1 MSDALCG
8 PSNAVQNLAKHSS
21 VDRTLQQDRL
31 VSRQSPSQGF
41 RSYDPNVASLDP
53 EFEAFQNGPGH
64 SLAGPSWAASSL
76 SSLHSQPP
84 PFQSASPAA
93 SASWTQDFNRLSIS
107 SPQQSHFQT
116 AHQAWHNHF
125 GQHAQQS
132 AALHAPPS
140 QTQPPSAR
148 FQTPLAFNHMHSVPQ
163 YASRPQPFQQHQQ
176 QHLPQD
182 QFDEAAFE
190 AAFDAAFQD
199 AAIEQDSSM
208 QETEQL
214 DTFDFDSFLPDIYP
228 HLPLFRLALA
238 DALVTNTDE
247 SLHRAAKVVGLLIQ
261 HPQIMDPVQAML
273 FRPLL
278 SALNDPKRTLF
289 SQRYGFEPA
298 LNEMLDGL
306 AQQTENARLDIDTST
321 EQLLAS
327 YADLLWQRTES
338 NHLQPTNVPR
348 SADNT
353 YWLEQ
358 FFREEDSSSAQNITQ
373 HSARLLTE
381 SFNRQVIT
389 SSHSE
394 ALNRVLDME
403 YEVYSKRPILS
414 AFSAQQQPSSAQ
426 EREAAMFNMMEHI
439 LTAPETVE
447 ALEAMVPIQTLE
459 DYEHQL
465 RLLEQKSQYRT
476 HNVQG
481 ASATEQAHAQNL
493 PMQTSRELSATE
505 ELLESA
511 FEDEPSENLMNE
523 QAERQR
529 QEQRELDRQNDDELA
544 QTAANLLERVSDNQ
558 TSKFKNSAF
567 LGLMRQLADR
577 EIRVEGDKMVPT
589 KTNNTSSN
597 DHFAETVDK
606 DGQEVVSL
614 LNQPGAVMDQD
625 PEFMMTSP
633 FASADDY

>member
-1 MSDALCG
+1 M
-8 PSNAVQNLAKHSS
+8 
-21 VDRTLQQDRL
+21 T
-31 VSRQSPSQGF
+31 
-41 RSYDPNVASLDP
+41 
-53 EFEAFQNGPGH
+53 
-64 SLAGPSWAASSL
+64 
-76 SSLHSQPP
+76 
-84 PFQSASPAA
+84 
-93 SASWTQDFNRLSIS
+93 
-107 SPQQSHFQT
+107 
-116 AHQAWHNHF
+116 
-125 GQHAQQS
+125 
-132 AALHAPPS
+132 
-140 QTQPPSAR
+140 
-148 FQTPLAFNHMHSVPQ
+148 Q
-163 YASRPQPFQQHQQ
+163 YASRSQPFQQQQQ

-199 AAIEQDSSM
+199 ATLEQDASM

-261 HPQIMDPVQAML
+261 HPQIMNPVQAML

-306 AQQTENARLDIDTST
+306 AQQTENARLDIDAST

-338 NHLQPTNVPR
+338 NHLQPTDVPR

-358 FFREEDSSSAQNITQ
+358 FFREEDSSSAQNLTQ

-381 SFNRQVIT
+381 SFGRQVIT
-389 SSHSE
+389 SSPSE

-414 AFSAQQQPSSAQ
+414 AFSAQQPSSAQ
-426 EREAAMFNMMEHI
+426 EREATMFNMMEHI
-439 LTAPETVE
+439 LTSPETVE
-447 ALEAMVPIQTLE
+447 ALEGMAPIQTYQ

-465 RLLEQKSQYRT
+465 RLLEKKSQYRT
-476 HNVQG
+476 HSVQG
-481 ASATEQAHAQNL
+481 ASATEQEHAQDL
-493 PMQTSRELSATE
+493 PMQTSRELNATE
-505 ELLESA
+505 DLLGSA
-511 FEDEPSENLMNE
+511 FEDGPLENSMNE

-577 EIRVEGDKMVPT
+577 EVRVEGDKVVP
-589 KTNNTSSN
+589 
-597 DHFAETVDK
+597 
-606 DGQEVVSL
+606 VSIAQL
-614 LNQPGAVMDQD
+614 HQANKYARL
-625 PEFMMTSP
+625 E
-633 FASADDY
+633 

>member
-53 EFEAFQNGPGH
+53 EFEAFQNAQGP

-76 SSLHSQPP
+76 NNLHARPP
-84 PFQSASPAA
+84 PFQSVSPAP

-107 SPQQSHFQT
+107 SPQQPQFQP
-116 AHQAWHNHF
+116 APQAWHNHF
-125 GQHAQQS
+125 AQNAQQS
-132 AALHAPPS
+132 AALHAPSS
-140 QTQPPSAR
+140 QIQPPSAR
-148 FQTPLAFNHMHSVPQ
+148 FQPSLAFNHMYSAPQ
-163 YASRPQPFQQHQQ
+163 YASQPQSFQQQQQ

-182 QFDEAAFE
+182 HFDEAAFE
-190 AAFDAAFQD
+190 AAFDAALQD

-208 QETEQL
+208 HEHEQL
-214 DTFDFDSFLPDIYP
+214 DSFDFDSFLPDIYP

-247 SLHRAAKVVGLLIQ
+247 SLHRAAKVVSLLIH
-261 HPQIMDPVQAML
+261 HPQIMNPVDAML

-289 SQRYGFEPA
+289 SERYGYEPA

-306 AQQTENARLDIDTST
+306 AQQTENSQVNIDAST

-327 YADLLWQRTES
+327 YADLLWQRNES
-338 NHLQPTNVPR
+338 NHLQPTKVPR
-348 SADNT
+348 SADNA
-353 YWLEQ
+353 YWLEH
-358 FFREEDSSSAQNITQ
+358 FFREEDPNSALNVTQ

-381 SFNRQVIT
+381 SFDRQVI
-389 SSHSE
+389 SNPNSQ
-394 ALNRVLDME
+394 ALSRVLDME
-403 YEVYSKRPILS
+403 YEVYSKRPALS
-414 AFSAQQQPSSAQ
+414 AFSAQQPTSAQ
-426 EREAAMFNMMEHI
+426 EREATLFNMMEHI
-439 LTAPETVE
+439 LTTPEVVE
-447 ALEAMVPIQTLE
+447 ALDATAPQTFE
-459 DYEHQL
+459 DYQHQL
-465 RLLEQKSQYRT
+465 QQE
-476 HNVQG
+476 HAG
-481 ASATEQAHAQNL
+481 DSA
-493 PMQTSRELSATE
+493 MQTSRELNATE
-505 ELLESA
+505 DLLESV
-511 FEDEPSENLMNE
+511 FEAGLSEDMLNE

-589 KTNNTSSN
+589 NTHNDLSNNHTS
-597 DHFAETVDK
+597 EMVDK

-614 LNQPGAVMDQD
+614 LNQPGSMMDQD

>member
-1 MSDALCG
+1 
-8 PSNAVQNLAKHSS
+8 
-21 VDRTLQQDRL
+21 
-31 VSRQSPSQGF
+31 
-41 RSYDPNVASLDP
+41 
-53 EFEAFQNGPGH
+53 
-64 SLAGPSWAASSL
+64 
-76 SSLHSQPP
+76 
-84 PFQSASPAA
+84 
-93 SASWTQDFNRLSIS
+93 
-107 SPQQSHFQT
+107 
-116 AHQAWHNHF
+116 
-125 GQHAQQS
+125 
-132 AALHAPPS
+132 
-140 QTQPPSAR
+140 
-148 FQTPLAFNHMHSVPQ
+148 MHSVPQ
-163 YASRPQPFQQHQQ
+163 YASRPQPFQQQQQ

-261 HPQIMDPVQAML
+261 HPQIINPVQAML

-327 YADLLWQRTES
+327 YADLLWQRSES

-414 AFSAQQQPSSAQ
+414 AFSAQQLTSSAQ
-426 EREAAMFNMMEHI
+426 EREATMFNMMEHI

-447 ALEAMVPIQTLE
+447 ALEAMVPIQTYE
-459 DYEHQL
+459 DYKHQL
-465 RLLEQKSQYRT
+465 RLLEEKSRYRT
-476 HNVQG
+476 HSVQG
-481 ASATEQAHAQNL
+481 ASATEQEHAQSL
-493 PMQTSRELSATE
+493 PMQTSRELNATE
-505 ELLESA
+505 DLLESA
-511 FEDEPSENLMNE
+511 FEDGPSENLMNE

-529 QEQRELDRQNDDELA
+529 REQRELDRQNDDELA

-577 EIRVEGDKMVPT
+577 EIRVEGDKMVP
-589 KTNNTSSN
+589 
-597 DHFAETVDK
+597 
-606 DGQEVVSL
+606 VSI
-614 LNQPGAVMDQD
+614 A
-625 PEFMMTSP
+625 
-633 FASADDY
+633 